1 MSMKTVSFSRP
12 GHTAEAV
19 AGLKKFVSAQMPGVS
34 FAQSTL
40 DGPLF
45 VTEIAALDSL
55 FPGGGIPYGQLIE
68 ITGSVSCGKTSLLNM
83 ILARLTQKRV
93 VAYVDVSNS
102 FFPKASASLG
112 VNFDRLPLVKAANG
126 QAGLR
131 HAELLL
137 QSRQLSCLV
146 LDLVG
151 EKNMLPLPLLHRLR
165 TDTVKNKGLVIF
177 LTEDNSRIIP
187 ASTVSLRLS
196 VARKNMHSIELTV
209 IKSRISREGLKAEL
223 RLYE

>member
-1 MSMKTVSFSRP
+1 MSMKTVSFSHP
-12 GHTAEAV
+12 GGAANAV
-19 AGLKKFVSAQMPGVS
+19 ADLKKFVSAQMPGVS
-34 FAQSTL
+34 FAESGL

-45 VTEIAALDSL
+45 VTEIAALDGL

-68 ITGSVSCGKTSLLNM
+68 IAGPMSCGKTSLLNM

-112 VNFDRLPLVKAANG
+112 VNFDRLPLVKATSAL
-126 QAGLR
+126 AGLR

-151 EKNMLPLPLLHRLR
+151 EQNPLPLPLLHRLR

-196 VARKNMHSIELTV
+196 VSRKNMHSIELTV
-209 IKSRISREGLKAEL
+209 TKSRVSREGLTAEL